1 MPGLLEHS
9 LNCEEY
15 HALPFS
21 GGVLE
26 QPAGLMRKL
35 RQVGNVYRAF
45 QLYKNEGQTPGAA
58 AKWKR
63 EHEAVWNIVREVSE
77 LRDKYGESASSN

>member
-1 MPGLLEHS
+1 MPSLLELS

-21 GGVLE
+21 GGVME

-45 QLYKNEGQTPGAA
+45 QMYKNEGQIPGTS

-63 EHEAVWNIVREVSE
+63 EHEQVWNIIMEVNE
-77 LRDKYGESASSN
+77 LREKYG

>member
-1 MPGLLEHS
+1 LLELS
-9 LNCEEY
+9 LTCEEY

-21 GGVLE
+21 GGVME

-35 RQVGNVYRAF
+35 RQVSNVYRAF
-45 QLYKNEGQTPGAA
+45 QMYKNEGQIPGQS

-63 EHEAVWNIVREVSE
+63 EHEQIWNIVMEVNE
-77 LRDKYGESASSN
+77 LRENYG

>member
-1 MPGLLEHS
+1 MPNMLELS

-15 HALPFS
+15 RALPYS
-21 GGVLE
+21 GGVMD

-45 QLYKNEGQTPGAA
+45 QAYKTEGQKPGESAR
-58 AKWKR
+58 WKR
-63 EHEAVWNIVREVSE
+63 EHEQVWNIVQEVNE
-77 LRDKYGESASSN
+77 LREQHA

>member
-1 MPGLLEHS
+1 MPKLLELS
-9 LNCEEY
+9 LTCDEY
-15 HALPFS
+15 HALPYS
-21 GGVLE
+21 GGVME

-45 QLYKNEGQTPGAA
+45 QMWLNEGQKPGEA

-63 EHEAVWNIVREVSE
+63 EHEQVWAIVREVNE
-77 LRDKYGESASSN
+77 LRKQYG

>member
-1 MPGLLEHS
+1 MT
-9 LNCEEY
+9 CEEY

-21 GGVLE
+21 GGVME

-35 RQVGNVYRAF
+35 RQVSNVYRAF
-45 QLYKNEGQTPGAA
+45 QMYKNEGQIPGQS

-63 EHEAVWNIVREVSE
+63 EHEQIWNIVMEVNE
-77 LRDKYGESASSN
+77 LRKKYG

>member
-1 MPGLLEHS
+1 MPQLLELS

-15 HALPFS
+15 RALPYS
-21 GGVLE
+21 GGVME

-35 RQVGNVYRAF
+35 RQVGNVYQAF
-45 QLYKNEGQTPGAA
+45 QAYKNEGQKPGES

-63 EHEAVWNIVREVSE
+63 QNEQVWAIVREVNE
-77 LRDKYGESASSN
+77 LREKYA

>member
-1 MPGLLEHS
+1 MPRLLELS
-9 LNCEEY
+9 LSCEEY

-21 GGVLE
+21 GGVME

-45 QLYKNEGQTPGAA
+45 QIYKNEWQKPGET

-63 EHEAVWNIVREVSE
+63 EHEQVWNIVQEVNE
-77 LRDKYGESASSN
+77 LREQHA

>member
-1 MPGLLEHS
+1 MPALLELS

-15 HALPFS
+15 RALPFS
-21 GGVLE
+21 GGVME

-45 QLYKNEGQTPGAA
+45 QMYNDEGRKPGETAR
-58 AKWKR
+58 WKR
-63 EHEAVWNIVREVSE
+63 EHEQVWDIVREVNE
-77 LRDKYGESASSN
+77 LRERYG